1 MLVGGRSVLAGCH
14 VLKSTSH
21 VHFVSSHKGHLR
33 TSGCLPFATRCRDST
48 AFVEEEREE
57 KVAGSMLLVVA
68 DNISVY
74 DNG

>member
-1 MLVGGRSVLAGCH
+1 MCLLAAMCSR
-14 VLKSTSH
+14 VQAMH
-21 VHFVSSHKGHLR
+21 VHFVSATFR
-33 TSGCLPFATRCRDST
+33 TSGCLSYETRCRDPT

-57 KVAGSMLLVVA
+57 NVAGPMLLVVA